1 MFDNLSE
8 KLGGILDR
16 LTGRGS
22 LSEADVDAAMREVRR
37 ALLEADVSLDVVR
50 SFTERVREQA
60 VGATVVKSV
69 TPGQMVVKIV
79 HDELVAT
86 LGDDGQTIDL
96 NAVPPVAIM
105 MVGLQGSGK
114 TTTTAKLARR
124 LVQRDKKKVLMASLD
139 IYRPAAMEQLAVLGR
154 DLDIPT
160 LPIVAGQ
167 QPPQIAKR
175 ALEAGKLGG
184 YDVVLLDTAG
194 RTTLDEEMM
203 AEAAAIKTTA
213 NPHEVLLVADALTG
227 QDAVNLA
234 RSFDQRVGLTGI
246 VLTRVDG
253 DGRGGAALSMR
264 AVTGKPIKLIG
275 TGEKTDALEDFYPS
289 RIAGRILGMGD
300 IVSLVEKAAANIDAE
315 KAARAAERMR
325 KGQFDLADMREQLLQ
340 MANMG
345 GISSLMGMMPGIAK
359 MKNQIAAAGL
369 DDKVIKR
376 QVAII
381 DSMTRQERKNPDVLK
396 ASRKKRIAAG
406 AGLNVEQVNKLL
418 KMHRNMADMM
428 KAMGSGK
435 RGPMAGIA
443 QAMGFGGGG
452 PAPSPEQ
459 TEGDAGEIAERRAA
473 GRHAEFAKGSSAR
486 PASGPAESA
495 WADRVDRQAHAARPG
510 GFPGAQR
517 SIHRQQISCA
527 IDLHILAMTK
537 SHSIDFEGELNASRH
552 PPRSRR
558 HQEAS
563 GLSRRRRRL
572 ALSARWPFH
581 RAARPFQSAAAEG
594 QRGAAEARH
603 GQGEVLARQGRA
615 AVRPRDALP
624 RCRRRQEAREA
635 QQPGEG
641 RAAQGAQGQR
651 RSRHGCRCCRRQ
663 EVSATARGDGG
674 TNLRRPDRR
683 RAWRARCRKTVDLHR

>member
-1 MFDNLSE
+1 LFDNLSE

-50 SFTERVREQA
+50 DFTERVREQA

-86 LGDDGQTIDL
+86 LGSEGETIDL

-124 LVQRDKKKVLMASLD
+124 LVQRDKRKVLMASLD

-234 RSFDQRVGLTGI
+234 RAFDQRVGLTGI

-315 KAARAAERMR
+315 KVARAAEKMR

-340 MANMG
+340 MASMG
-345 GISSLMGMMPGIAK
+345 GISGLMGMMPGIAK
-359 MKNQIAAAGL
+359 MKNQIAAAGI
-369 DDKVIKR
+369 DDKIIKR

-406 AGLNVEQVNKLL
+406 AGQNVEQVNKLL
-418 KMHRNMADMM
+418 KMHRNMADVM

-435 RGPMAGIA
+435 RGPLAGIA

-459 TEGDAGEIAERRAA
+459 LKAMQEK
-473 GRHAEFAKGSSAR
+473 FQ
-486 PASGPAESA
+486 SGGGLPGGMPSLPK
-495 WADRVDRQAHAARPG
+495 DLPPGLRQGLPNLPGLTGLSGKPTLPGLG
-510 GFPGAQR
+510 GFPG
-517 SIHRQQISCA
+517 
-527 IDLHILAMTK
+527 K
-537 SHSIDFEGELNASRH
+537 
-552 PPRSRR
+552 
-558 HQEAS
+558 
-563 GLSRRRRRL
+563 
-572 ALSARWPFH
+572 
-581 RAARPFQSAAAEG
+581 
-594 QRGAAEARH
+594 
-603 GQGEVLARQGRA
+603 
-615 AVRPRDALP
+615 
-624 RCRRRQEAREA
+624 
-635 QQPGEG
+635 
-641 RAAQGAQGQR
+641 
-651 RSRHGCRCCRRQ
+651 
-663 EVSATARGDGG
+663 
-674 TNLRRPDRR
+674 
-683 RAWRARCRKTVDLHR
+683 KK